1 MPNSL
6 THRGSFMKMTL
17 LYSVPLFQ
25 FSLFCSLP
33 SLTIFADCTAHSNNC
48 YFHYSKRKKHK
59 QKFLISHNEWIR
71 LFLWQVN
78 SLLHQ
83 HNTTAK
89 PTQAT
94 WQNKTTNASALL
106 SNMVIATTFFF
117 STKWVGWFSALP
129 PPPNSNG
136 HVRMVIDTLLQYPP

>member
-25 FSLFCSLP
+25 FSLCCSLP

-106 SNMVIATTFFF
+106 SLLLFFF
-117 STKWVGWFSALP
+117 QVNGLVGSVLYP